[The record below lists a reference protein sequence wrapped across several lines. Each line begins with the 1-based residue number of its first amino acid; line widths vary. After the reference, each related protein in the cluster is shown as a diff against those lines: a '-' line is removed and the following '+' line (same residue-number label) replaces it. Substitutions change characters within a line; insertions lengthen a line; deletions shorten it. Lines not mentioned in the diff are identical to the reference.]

1 MDKLTV
7 KSLFDIEKTI
17 AKSLFEAYIYPW
29 EIIPKIRDYIFL
41 IGETLDTR
49 EYAKMGECVYISHS
63 AKIDKDARIEGAC
76 IIGHNA
82 VLRKGAYL
90 RGNCIIGDGCTVGN
104 SSEIKNS
111 ILFNESQVPHFNY
124 VGDSIL
130 GYKAHIGAGVK
141 ISNLKSDKSNV
152 SIRVD
157 SEIIK
162 TDLKKMG
169 AILGDYVEIGCN
181 SVLNPGTVIGKNTT
195 VYPLSSIRGYINE
208 SSIYKNENNIIKKCS
223 KP

>member
-1 MDKLTV
+1 MDRLTV
-7 KSLFDIEKTI
+7 KSLFDIESTI
-17 AKSLFEAYIYPW
+17 AKPLFESYVYPW

-49 EYAKMGECVYISHS
+49 EYAKMGESVYISHS

-76 IIGHNA
+76 IIGRNA

-104 SSEIKNS
+104 SCEIKNS

-130 GYKAHIGAGVK
+130 GYKSHIGAGVK

-152 SIRVD
+152 LIRINN
-157 SEIIK
+157 EIIK

-195 VYPLSSIRGYINE
+195 VYPLSSVRGYINE
-208 SSIYKNENNIIKKCS
+208 SSIYKNENNIIKKS
-223 KP
+223 KL